1 MENPGQN
8 QQNEEESE
16 KSRVAI
22 FSKNLVRVRTAG
34 MMSRISRVGVVRMNP
49 RQNWLGY
56 GK

>member
-49 RQNWLGY
+49 R
-56 GK
+56 